1 MSKNEV
7 ENLFWSYTLL
17 LRWIFNPFV
26 PNAPFLYPPKT
37 RFSDVFWRLEKGCI
51 DRKWVN
57 LVNRQN
63 SSWSRRLFLKL
74 DINYAENTAVFEGC
88 AVHIRFS
95 NLVDQMMRMGQTSR
109 VSCTKMPMALL
120 TLWLQLSRN
129 LYEFKTLDQ

>member
-1 MSKNEV
+1 MSKNEI
-7 ENLFWSYTLL
+7 ENLFWSYALL

-26 PNAPFLYPPKT
+26 PNAPFLYPLKA

-51 DRKWVN
+51 DKKWVN

-63 SSWSRRLFLKL
+63 SSWNRGLFLKL
-74 DINYAENTAVFEGC
+74 DIDYTENKAVFEGC

-95 NLVDQMMRMGQTSR
+95 NQLGQIMRMGQTSR
-109 VSCTKMPMALL
+109 VSCTKMLMALL
-120 TLWLQLSRN
+120 TRWLQLSEN